1 MKIIDRLILEL
12 LSINKKSKD
21 AQEKYKAEK
30 AKYEE
35 RIRNVLKGKNI
46 NSYSFKNENYYYKAT
61 VVKQKKIEFNAEMI
75 EQVIDKDLF
84 NEICDKKYEIIDYEG
99 MVKYLKSLGASPKV
113 FKKFIH
119 CEKSIN
125 KYKLDQLSELGDI
138 SLDDIEGCYTV
149 SENSGYV
156 RITESEEEITDE

>member
-1 MKIIDRLILEL
+1 MKVIDRLILEL
-12 LSINKKSKD
+12 FSINKKNKVV
-21 AQEKYKAEK
+21 QEKYKAEK

-35 RIRNVLKGKNI
+35 RIKNVLAGKKI
-46 NSYSFKNENYYYKAT
+46 DSYSFVNDGCNYKAT
-61 VVKQKKIEFNAEMI
+61 FVQQKKIEFNTEMI
-75 EQVIDKDLF
+75 EQIIDKDLF

-99 MVKYLKSLGASPKV
+99 MVKYLKSLGASPKI

-125 KYKLDQLSELGDI
+125 KFKLDQLSELGDI
-138 SLDDIEGCYTV
+138 TLDDIERCYTV

-156 RITESEEEITDE
+156 KITETEMEDEDS